1 MMLALMA
8 VPGAAG
14 RPPIEPTDTCTFC
27 ARMAATTSPVVR
39 P

>member
-8 VPGAAG
+8 CPGVAG

-27 ARMAATTSPVVR
+27 ERMAATTSFVVR